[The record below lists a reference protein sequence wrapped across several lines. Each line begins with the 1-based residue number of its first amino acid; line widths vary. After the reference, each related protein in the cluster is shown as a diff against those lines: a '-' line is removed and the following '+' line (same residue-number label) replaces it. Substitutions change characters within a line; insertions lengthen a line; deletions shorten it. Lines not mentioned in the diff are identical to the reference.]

1 MRRLL
6 PALCGTALALAMAP
20 AHAAGNAENGKL
32 LTYTCAGCHG
42 IPEYR
47 NAYPSYHVPKI
58 AGQNEAY
65 LANALKAY
73 KSGDRTRRWSP
84 RPPASRTRTS
94 PTSPR
99 TSRRRRPSKRTA
111 AP

>member
-73 KSGDRTRRWSP
+73 KSGDRKHPTMVAQ
-84 RPPASRTRTS
+84 ASS
-94 PTSPR
+94 FSDQDIADI
-99 TSRRRRPSKRTA
+99 A
-111 AP
+111 AYLASQKAQ

>member
-47 NAYPSYHVPKI
+47 NAYPNYHVPKI
-58 AGQNEAY
+58 AGQNEGY
-65 LANALKAY
+65 LVNALKAY
-73 KSGDRTRRWSP
+73 RIGDRQHPTMVAQ
-84 RPPASRTRTS
+84 ASS
-94 PTSPR
+94 FSDQDIADI
-99 TSRRRRPSKRTA
+99 A
-111 AP
+111 AYLAAQKAQ